1 MHQVSPL
8 RNGEVTD
15 SRGIHARIMGT
26 EQVPVAGSHDPLRR
40 SRLKHLQEQLR
51 SLPICALP
59 LHEAAGQQ
67 NNWPT
72 FIADNETA
80 NRCPT
85 VLSNWLP
92 AATDFLLHGEIIGS
106 IVRSGARTDQ
116 VMWTAELLNDPAPG
130 QGPLPFT
137 RVEHTFKTLEDVCT
151 WLGGPEIKPLRRTE

>member
-1 MHQVSPL
+1 
-8 RNGEVTD
+8 
-15 SRGIHARIMGT
+15 MGT

-92 AATDFLLHGEIIGS
+92 AATIS
-106 IVRSGARTDQ
+106 YCTVRSLGALSGVAR
-116 VMWTAELLNDPAPG
+116 APTKSC
-130 QGPLPFT
+130 GPRSF
-137 RVEHTFKTLEDVCT
+137 
-151 WLGGPEIKPLRRTE
+151 